1 MAWSAGGERVSFA
14 FPGVVGPSAE
24 MAEVLR
30 LLELV
35 APTEAT
41 VLLLGETGTGKE
53 LAAQAI
59 HRNSLRRDG
68 PFVAVNCA
76 TLPETLLESELFG
89 HERGAFSGAVAR
101 KEGRLALA
109 HRGTLFLD
117 EVAEFSPA
125 IQAKIL
131 RVLQTREFEPLGGS
145 RTVKVDVR
153 LVAATNRDLEA
164 LVREGRFREDLFFRL
179 NVFPVVLP
187 PLKERLEDLPLL
199 AGEFLKTYARKNHRR
214 VAGLSPEVEQA
225 FRHYP
230 WPGNIRELENAIERG
245 VIICLGEILSL
256 QDLPPAIQRYALG
269 LPEEEPEL
277 ELAELERQLIR
288 RTLDK
293 VAG

>member
-1 MAWSAGGERVSFA
+1 
-14 FPGVVGPSAE
+14 

-41 VLLLGETGTGKE
+41 ALLLGETGTGKE

-59 HRNSLRRDG
+59 HRNSPRHDG

-101 KEGRLALA
+101 KEGRFALA

-117 EVAEFSPA
+117 EVTEFSPT

-131 RVLQTREFEPLGGS
+131 RVLQTREFEPLGSS
-145 RTVKVDVR
+145 RPLKADVR
-153 LVAATNRDLEA
+153 LIAATNRDLEA
-164 LVREGRFREDLFFRL
+164 MVREGKFREDLFFRL

-187 PLKERLEDLPLL
+187 PLRERLEDLPLL
-199 AGEFLKTYARKNHRR
+199 AREFLRIYAQKNHRP
-214 VAGLSPEVEQA
+214 VDSLSPEVEQS

-230 WPGNIRELENAIERG
+230 WPGNIREL
-245 VIICLGEILSL
+245 
-256 QDLPPAIQRYALG
+256 
-269 LPEEEPEL
+269 
-277 ELAELERQLIR
+277 
-288 RTLDK
+288 
-293 VAG
+293 